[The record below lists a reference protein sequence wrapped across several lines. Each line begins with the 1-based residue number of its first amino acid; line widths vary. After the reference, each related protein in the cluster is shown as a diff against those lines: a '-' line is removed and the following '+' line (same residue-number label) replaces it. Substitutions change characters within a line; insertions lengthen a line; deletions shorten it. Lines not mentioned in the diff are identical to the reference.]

1 MPPAK
6 EAMKFDQIV
15 CPSPFAITAGDPVG
29 HMGYYQAPKDG
40 EYEARYQVHIEC
52 TSMDDNLEKFL
63 TNPERVGE
71 KNSLWLKYTPGLTLY
86 KKDVATGTFTKD
98 TSVTT
103 TTGIL
108 PLSQVQ
114 TEADKSTIYDKYGK
128 DISIIVERIF
138 RIETTHFTSG
148 QYQHCGAPGM
158 EVHGSPPAYGWSSD
172 FFCAAPRISTN
183 GDLE

>member
-1 MPPAK
+1 MS
-6 EAMKFDQIV
+6 
-15 CPSPFAITAGDPVG
+15 C
-29 HMGYYQAPKDG
+29 
-40 EYEARYQVHIEC
+40 
-52 TSMDDNLEKFL
+52 
-63 TNPERVGE
+63 
-71 KNSLWLKYTPGLTLY
+71 GLS
-86 KKDVATGTFTKD
+86 TGKRTEPFTKD
-98 TSVTT
+98 TSMTT
-103 TTGIL
+103 TTRIL

-128 DISIIVERIF
+128 DMSVIVERIF